1 MLQVDKALEIE
12 MKNVRTIEKID
23 SEGLDSANGRDL
35 AEDIFSDIDI
45 PPFNRSSMD
54 GFALISDD
62 ISNVPAELSII
73 EEIPA
78 GYFPKKKVVRGTTAK
93 IMTGAPVPEGADAV
107 VMV

>member
-1 MLQVDKALEIE
+1 MLQVDKALEIVME
-12 MKNVRTIEKID
+12 NVRTIEKID
-23 SEGLDSANGRDL
+23 SVGLDSANGRVL

-54 GFALISDD
+54 GYAVISDD
-62 ISNVPAELSII
+62 LSNVPAELIII

-78 GYFPKKKVVRGTTAK
+78 GYFSKKRIVKGTTAK